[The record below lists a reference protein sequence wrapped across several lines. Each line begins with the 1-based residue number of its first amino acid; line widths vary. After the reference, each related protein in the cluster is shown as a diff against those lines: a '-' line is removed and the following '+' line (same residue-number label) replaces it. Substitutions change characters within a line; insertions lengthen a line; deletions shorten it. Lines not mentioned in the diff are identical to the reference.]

1 MNNRESDHAVACGK
15 EGETFSA
22 GRLGEYTI
30 GNDPDLGLN
39 VLDGSPFIYNAENID
54 NFDW

>member
-1 MNNRESDHAVACGK
+1 LNALATGAIKGV
-15 EGETFSA
+15 EGETFKA

-30 GNDPDLGLN
+30 KNDPDLGLN
-39 VLDGSPFIYNAENID
+39 VLYGAPFIYNASNID